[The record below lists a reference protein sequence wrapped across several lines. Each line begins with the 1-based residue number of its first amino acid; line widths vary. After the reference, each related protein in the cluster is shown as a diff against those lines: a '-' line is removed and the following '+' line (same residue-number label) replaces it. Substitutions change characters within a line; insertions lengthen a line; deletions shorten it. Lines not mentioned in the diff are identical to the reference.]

1 MPGIFISYRKEDTR
15 AWAIH
20 LREHLEREFGR
31 HQIFFDVDSIDVG
44 QWRAQIDRALDQCRV
59 MLVLIGPRWATA
71 ADATGHNRLSLPDD
85 VHRVEIATALRRQDV
100 TVIPLLVDGAR
111 LPLASDLPDDIRGLL
126 QRQAREIGDAHER
139 RVVELQQLNRTIEEL
154 TGRRRLRVRAAFAL
168 AAIIGAGLVN
178 AFIATESTGSALTF
192 LTIAAVLAVLAWQTY
207 RPMARAQMKGAWVAL
222 LAVILSFAMVAGSV
236 IRLVTRGTSQ

>member
-20 LREHLEREFGR
+20 LRDHLEREFGHR
-31 HQIFFDVDSIDVG
+31 QIFFDVDSIDVG

-59 MLVLIGPRWATA
+59 MVVLIGPRWATA
-71 ADATGHNRLSLPDD
+71 TDATGRNRLALPDD
-85 VHRVEIATALRRQDV
+85 VHRVEIATALCRRDV
-100 TVIPLLVDGAR
+100 TVIPLLVEGAR

-126 QRQAREIGDAHER
+126 ERQAREIGDAHER
-139 RVVELQQLNRTIEEL
+139 RVVELRQLSRTIGEL

-178 AFIATESTGSALTF
+178 AFIATQSTGSALTF

-207 RPMARAQMKGAWVAL
+207 RPMARDHMKGAWVAL
-222 LAVILSFAMVAGSV
+222 LAVIFSFAMVAGSV
-236 IRLVTRGTSQ
+236 IRLVPWGTNQ